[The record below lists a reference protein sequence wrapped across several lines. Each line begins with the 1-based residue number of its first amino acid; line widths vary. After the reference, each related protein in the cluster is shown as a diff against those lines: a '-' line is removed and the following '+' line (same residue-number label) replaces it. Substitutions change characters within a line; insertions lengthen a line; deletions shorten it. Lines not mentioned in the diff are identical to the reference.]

1 MFYAEKMPYIQTI
14 PCIKVF
20 ELYPH
25 YQSCPSTT
33 SPHVLR
39 FLLGCEAP
47 CLPVSP
53 KPTCTST
60 VSNTKDPVT
69 AVGQREEKATE
80 ENTAEPCVR
89 GFSVFLHR
97 SQIHTSY
104 TSSKKFLRLKKWTII
119 RLARFVPLKKYRFPT
134 GYSALGKAEV

>member
-89 GFSVFLHR
+89 GFSVFFASFPNIQEIFEVEKMDHH
-97 SQIHTSY
+97 QIGQVCA
-104 TSSKKFLRLKKWTII
+104 FEEIGFQPAI
-119 RLARFVPLKKYRFPT
+119 
-134 GYSALGKAEV
+134 AL